1 MRRPCLLL
9 GAHMS
14 IAGGLD
20 EAFARGR
27 AVGCDAIQIF
37 TKNTNQWRA
46 RPLSPREVEA
56 FRAAQRTSGI
66 GPVLAHTSYLIN
78 IASPDRRLFRRSV
91 EALREEAER
100 AERLGIPYLVLH
112 PGAHLGRGV
121 EAGVKRAAEALDTVH
136 RCLPRARLRIL
147 LETTAGQGTVLGARF
162 EVLASLLARVAA
174 PGRLGVC
181 LDSCHVFA
189 AGYDIRTAAGYRK
202 TLRAFEGT
210 VGLDRL
216 RAIHLNDSRGECGS
230 RVDRHSHIGKGR
242 IGRESFRQFV
252 RDPRLRGIPMILET
266 PKDGDFVKADRR
278 NLRLLRALAGAG
290 RRGG

>member
-1 MRRPCLLL
+1 
-9 GAHMS
+9 MS
-14 IAGGLD
+14 IVGGLP
-20 EAFARGR
+20 EAFTRAR
-27 AVGCDAIQIF
+27 AVGCNAIQIF

-46 RPLSPREVEA
+46 RPLPPREVEA
-56 FRAAQRTSGI
+56 FRAAHRTSGI

-78 IASPDRRLFRRSV
+78 IASPDRTLFRRSV

-121 EAGVKRAAEALDTVH
+121 EEGAKRAAEALDAVH
-136 RCLPRARLRIL
+136 GDLPRARLRIL

-162 EVLASLLARVAA
+162 EVLADLFARVAA

-189 AGYDIRTAAGYRK
+189 AGYDIRTAAGYRE
-202 TLRAFEGT
+202 TLRAFDEM

-216 RAIHLNDSRGECGS
+216 RAIHLNDSRGVCGS

-242 IGRESFRQFV
+242 IGREGFRHFV
-252 RDPRLRGIPMILET
+252 RDPRLRGLPMILET
-266 PKDGDFVKADRR
+266 PKDGDFIKADRR

-290 RRGG
+290 PHGG